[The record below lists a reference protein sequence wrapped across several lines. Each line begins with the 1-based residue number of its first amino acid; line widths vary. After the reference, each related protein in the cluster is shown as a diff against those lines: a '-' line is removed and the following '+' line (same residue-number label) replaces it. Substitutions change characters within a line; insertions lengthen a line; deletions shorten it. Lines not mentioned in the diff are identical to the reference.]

1 MDVTHLIAKRIKQ
14 TNISKSN
21 VSSRIIKIA
30 VLAVAIGVTS
40 ILIALIT
47 GRGLQK
53 AIANKTAAFSGHL
66 IISTFENNSSQL
78 SLNPFIIDDNFLSII
93 DNLNSIKNYQ
103 KVAYKAGLIKFKN
116 NFEGIVFKGID
127 SSFHQSIFSEFLIN
141 GRFINLNDSK
151 TKEIVISK
159 YLSNRLDLKIGD
171 QPIAYFKKDNS
182 QSIPNQR
189 KYKVVGIYESDFS
202 DFDEIYVFGAI
213 DQIRILNGWFNN
225 QVGSIEVFLN
235 NSDKDILT
243 ANKLY
248 NNLPSEI
255 DVITLKSKY
264 ANIFQ
269 WISLFDLNILIILL
283 IMLFVG
289 VINIATA
296 LLILIFERSSM
307 IGMLKSIGAKDFEI
321 QKIFLWNGLQII
333 IKGLFYG
340 NFLALGF
347 YFSQKYLKWIKLD
360 PKTYYVSSAPVE
372 LNFVEWSLIN
382 FSVIFVC
389 FLLLWFPTKI
399 ISTMSPS
406 KNIRKG

>member
-78 SLNPFIIDDNFLSII
+78 SVNPFIIDDNFLSII
-93 DNLNSIKNYQ
+93 DNLNNIKNYQ
-103 KVAYKAGLIKFKN
+103 KVAYKAGLIKYKN

-127 SSFHQSIFSEFLIN
+127 SSFDQSIFSEFLIN
-141 GRFINLNDSK
+141 GRFINLNDLK

-171 QPIAYFKKDNS
+171 QPIAYFKKDNN

-202 DFDEIYVFGAI
+202 DFDEIYVFGAL
-213 DQIRILNGWFNN
+213 DQIRILNGWFND

-235 NSDKDILT
+235 NSDNDILT

-289 VINIATA
+289 VINIASA

-307 IGMLKSIGAKDFEI
+307 IGMLKSIGAKDFQI
-321 QKIFLWNGLQII
+321 QKIFMWNGLQII

-340 NFLALGF
+340 NLLALGF

-372 LNFVEWSLIN
+372 LNFIEWSLIN
-382 FSVIFVC
+382 FGVIFVC
-389 FLLLWFPTKI
+389 FLFLWFPTKI
-399 ISTMSPS
+399 ISNMSPS

>member
-78 SLNPFIIDDNFLSII
+78 SLNPLIIDDNFLSII
-93 DNLNSIKNYQ
+93 DNSNNIKNYQ

-127 SSFHQSIFSEFLIN
+127 SSFHQSIFSEFIIN

-235 NSDKDILT
+235 NSDNDILT

-307 IGMLKSIGAKDFEI
+307 IGMLKSIGAKDFQI

-340 NFLALGF
+340 NLLALGF

-372 LNFVEWSLIN
+372 LNFIEWGLIN
-382 FSVIFVC
+382 FGVIFVC
-389 FLLLWFPTKI
+389 FLFLWFPTKI

>member
-78 SLNPFIIDDNFLSII
+78 SLNPLIIDDNFLSII
-93 DNLNSIKNYQ
+93 DNSNNIKNYQ

-127 SSFHQSIFSEFLIN
+127 SSFHQSIFSEFIIN

-235 NSDKDILT
+235 NSDNDILT

-307 IGMLKSIGAKDFEI
+307 IGMLKSIGAKDFQI

-340 NFLALGF
+340 NLLALGF

-372 LNFVEWSLIN
+372 LNFIEWSLIN
-382 FSVIFVC
+382 FGVIFVC
-389 FLLLWFPTKI
+389 FLFLWFPTKI

>member
-78 SLNPFIIDDNFLSII
+78 SLNPLIIDDNFLSII
-93 DNLNSIKNYQ
+93 DNSNNIKNYQ

-141 GRFINLNDSK
+141 GKFINLNDSK

-235 NSDKDILT
+235 NSDNDILT

-307 IGMLKSIGAKDFEI
+307 IGMLKSIGAKDFQI
-321 QKIFLWNGLQII
+321 QKIFMWNGLQII

-340 NFLALGF
+340 NLLALGF

-372 LNFVEWSLIN
+372 LNFIEWSLIN
-382 FSVIFVC
+382 FGVIFVC
-389 FLLLWFPTKI
+389 FLFLWFPTKI